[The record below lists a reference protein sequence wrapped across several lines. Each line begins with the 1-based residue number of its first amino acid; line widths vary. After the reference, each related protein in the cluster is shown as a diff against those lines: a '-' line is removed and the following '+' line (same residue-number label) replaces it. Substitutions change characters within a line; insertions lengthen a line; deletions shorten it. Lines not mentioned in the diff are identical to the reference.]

1 MDPAR
6 GGNLL
11 RFINDYVGMPG
22 AVPCSCMMVEVM
34 DRATLRPH
42 IFFFAAADVPA
53 GEELLLDY
61 GDVSV
66 LACPSLR
73 ACFRILSLGCPARY
87 PRCHPGGVALLA
99 GQGCCISRVCL
110 RYRECLRAGL

>member
-34 DRATLRPH
+34 DCATLRPH
-42 IFFFAAADVPA
+42 IFFFAAVDVPA

-66 LACPSLR
+66 LACPHPLFFKFECRHVLQRCGPTSSCSPPWTFPL
-73 ACFRILSLGCPARY
+73 AR
-87 PRCHPGGVALLA
+87 RCCSTVG
-99 GQGCCISRVCL
+99 I
-110 RYRECLRAGL
+110 